1 MQNYRDVCLDCGS
14 RAVSR
19 TIDEVLPRFRMEIIN
34 YACGA
39 ELKSVYSSNG
49 NTGRLCLSGCGRI
62 EEQVAPI

>member
-49 NTGRLCLSGCGRI
+49 NIGRLCLSGCGRI